1 MPIFAKFE
9 GGKTKIRGDVKSGK
23 HAGWLNLESVQFS
36 NSRTPEGH
44 RGVGGSRDGGSLS
57 LTELTATGTL
67 SDGLGDLFNASL
79 RGDTYTVT
87 IDFVKKGEDEPYMQV
102 TLKGAMVSSYSMSG
116 HGGDSHSKPM
126 VAFSLNYTSIEYK
139 VSTPKEGKSAAL
151 MQFDV
156 DTALA

>member
-36 NSRTPEGH
+36 NSRSTMGQAY
-44 RGVGGSRDGGSLS
+44 GGSRDRGAVSA
-57 LTELTATGTL
+57 TELTATGSL
-67 SDGLGDLFNASL
+67 SDGLSDLFAASIG
-79 RGDTYTVT
+79 GDTFTVT
-87 IDFVKKGEDEPYMQV
+87 IDFVKKGEDIPYLQV
-102 TLKGAMVSSYSMSG
+102 TLKGAIVSSYSVSG
-116 HGGDSHSKPM
+116 PSAGDAKPM